1 MNNPN
6 PTLFARIDVVVL
18 TGLMALMAISSTHA
32 APPPV
37 PDKFTATTA
46 SMTPS
51 GVSLRVDVRAWSDEA
66 ARGAVVAALAQE
78 SGVQESLA
86 SLPTVGYVW
95 QSGSGV
101 GYSVKYAHRTS
112 TPQGERVTFV
122 TDKPIGGYEFKPW
135 SVSSPAAPVKLDYT
149 VIELYLD
156 GNGHGDGTL
165 SLAAAVKLDSA
176 GALVSLEAGA
186 GVAHVL
192 ADAKL
197 EPKPYWA
204 TEK

>member
-1 MNNPN
+1 MKNPN
-6 PTLFARIDVVVL
+6 PTLFARINAVVL
-18 TGLMALMAISSTHA
+18 IGLMAAGSIHA

-37 PDKFTATTA
+37 TDKFAATTA

-51 GVSLRVDVRAWSDEA
+51 GVSLRVDVRVWSDEA

-78 SGVQESLA
+78 SGVKESLA
-86 SLPTVGYVW
+86 SLPTIGYVW

-101 GYSVKYAHRTS
+101 GYSVKYAHRAS

-122 TDKPIGGYEFKPW
+122 IDRPLGGYEFKPW
-135 SVSSPAAPVKLDYT
+135 SASSPAAPAKLDYG

-156 GNGHGDGTL
+156 GNGRGDGTL
-165 SLAAAVKLDSA
+165 SLAADVKLDA
-176 GALVSLEAGA
+176 TNALVSLEAGA
-186 GVAHVL
+186 GAAHVL

>member
-1 MNNPN
+1 MKNPN
-6 PTLFARIDVVVL
+6 PTLFATLNAVVL
-18 TGLMALMAISSTHA
+18 TGLMAMSSTHA

-37 PDKFTATTA
+37 PDKFTAKTA
-46 SMTPS
+46 AMTPS
-51 GVSLRVDVRAWSDEA
+51 GVSLRVDVRSWSDEA

-78 SGVQESLA
+78 SGVREALA
-86 SLPTVGYVW
+86 DLPTIGYVW

-101 GYSVKYAHRTS
+101 GYSLKYAHRAS
-112 TPQGERVTFV
+112 SPQGERVTFV

-135 SVSSPAAPVKLDYT
+135 SANSESSAPAAGKLDYT

-165 SLAAAVKLDSA
+165 SLAADVKLDSTN
-176 GALVSLEAGA
+176 ALVSLEPGA

-197 EPKPYWA
+197 EPKPYWV
-204 TEK
+204 TEN